1 MTQATTYTKTS
12 TARGFGKNRPLT
24 VLLIKPHSHLLV
36 TKRLQDFLHLEPLEL
51 EIVAGGVPQED
62 RVFIDDIALEKDPL
76 AYFEQR
82 VRDLGPDIIGFTAYS
97 TQAAIVKDLARRA
110 RAIAPGVLTVV
121 GGIHATIIP
130 ADYAG
135 SEIDL
140 VVRGEGGT
148 AFGGIVKRY
157 KQGGPLPSGDAV
169 LEVRDPEFVRKAGA
183 KPPLF
188 PAVEEI
194 PRPRRDLVNRK
205 KYFSVWTSPDGSN
218 RLETM
223 FPNIATIRTST
234 GCAYSCAF
242 CVVHHMMNGKYLQR
256 SPEDV
261 VDEISGIQEDYIYF
275 VDDETFLNPQRLT
288 EIANL
293 LKARGIRKKYVSW
306 ARADTIVRH
315 PELFRL
321 WKEVGLHIVYV
332 GLEAMDEARLADYR
346 KRTTVD
352 TNKKAVQILRETGIL
367 LHGSLMVDPGFTVE
381 DFRRLEKVIIDLIPA
396 EVSFTVFSPSPGTE
410 LWHKHKNDF
419 ICDPYLYYDCMHT
432 VLPTKMDLRR
442 FYAHFSR
449 LYSIGWRYNP
459 LRLNKTKVPFRELVR
474 SIVKGTKYV
483 IAMRNIYKD
492 YLPKKAARG

>member
-1 MTQATTYTKTS
+1 MSQTTSNTTTPAGRATM
-12 TARGFGKNRPLT
+12 NRPLT
-24 VLLIKPHSHLLV
+24 ILLIKPHSHLLV
-36 TKRLQDFLHLEPLEL
+36 ARRLQDFLHLEPLEL
-51 EIVAGGVPQED
+51 EIVAGGVPEGD
-62 RVFIDDIALEKDPL
+62 RVFIDDLALEKDPV
-76 AYFEQR
+76 ASFEQR
-82 VRDLGPDIIGFTAYS
+82 VRELAPDIIGFTAYS
-97 TQAAIVKDLARRA
+97 SQSAIVKDLARRA
-110 RAIAPGVLTVV
+110 KAIVPNVLTVA

-135 SEIDL
+135 SAMDH

-148 AFGGIVKRY
+148 AFRGIVKRF
-157 KQGGPLPSGDAV
+157 KHGEQLASGDAV
-169 LEVRDPEFVRKAGA
+169 LDVRNPLFLQRAGS

-205 KYFSVWTSPDGSN
+205 RYFSVWTSPDGGN

-223 FPNIATIRTST
+223 YPNIATIRTST
-234 GCAYSCAF
+234 GCAFNCAF

-261 VDEISGIQEDYIYF
+261 VDEIAGIQEDYIYF
-275 VDDETFLNPQRLT
+275 VDDETFLNPRRLT
-288 EIANL
+288 EIADL
-293 LKARGIRKKYVSW
+293 LKKRGIRKKYVSW

-332 GLEAMDEARLADYR
+332 GLEAMDEARLTDYN

-352 TNKKAVQILRETGIL
+352 TNKNAVRILREIGIL

-381 DFRRLEKVIIDLIPA
+381 DFRRLEKVIMDLIPA

-410 LWHKHKNDF
+410 LWHRHKNDF

-432 VLPTKMDLRR
+432 VLPTKMDMRR
-442 FYAHFSR
+442 FYAHFAR
-449 LYSIGWRYNP
+449 LYGIGWRYNP
-459 LRLNKTKVPFRELVR
+459 LRLNKTKVPFREIVR

-492 YLPKKAARG
+492 YLPEKTTRS